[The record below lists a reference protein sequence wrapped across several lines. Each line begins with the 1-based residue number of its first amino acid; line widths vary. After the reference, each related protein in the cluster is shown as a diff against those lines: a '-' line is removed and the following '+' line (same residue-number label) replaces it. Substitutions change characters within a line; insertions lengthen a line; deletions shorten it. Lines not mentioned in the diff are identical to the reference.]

1 METLSTQT
9 DKTMGILAWGLGAV
23 PGLGFLPAMVIYLV
37 MDESSDERRFNREV
51 ARKAL
56 NWQLTAFIV
65 YIIGF
70 ATLFIL
76 VGIVILILIQL
87 INTIFCIVGGIKTSQ
102 NMSWDAPYTLEMV
115 K

>member
-1 METLSTQT
+1 
-9 DKTMGILAWGLGAV
+9 
-23 PGLGFLPAMVIYLV
+23 MVIYLLL
-37 MDESSDERRFNREV
+37 DESSDERRFNREV

-56 NWQLTAFIV
+56 NWQLTAFII

-76 VGIVILILIQL
+76 VGIVILALIQL
-87 INTIFCIVGGIKTSQ
+87 TNTIFCIVGGIKTSQ
-102 NMSWDAPYTLEMV
+102 NMIWDAPFTLKMV